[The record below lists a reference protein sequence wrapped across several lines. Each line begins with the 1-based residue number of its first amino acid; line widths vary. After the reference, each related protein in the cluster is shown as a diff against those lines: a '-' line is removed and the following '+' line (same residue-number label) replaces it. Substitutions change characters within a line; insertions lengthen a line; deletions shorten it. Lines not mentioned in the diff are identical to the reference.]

1 MIALV
6 SFGTSNAVAEGY
18 HTAETLLNKYK
29 GVDKSGKI
37 FPFISSQKYN
47 DAIKVIFKVCGITR
61 AVSVLNTLTG
71 EEEKRPINEVASS
84 HMARRTFVGT
94 FTRE

>member
-6 SFGTSNAVAEGY
+6 SFGTINAVSEGY

-47 DAIKVIFKVCGITR
+47 DAIKEIFKVLD
-61 AVSVLNTLTG
+61 ALTEG
-71 EEEKRPINEVASS
+71 
-84 HMARRTFVGT
+84 ARCSIMECLGT
-94 FTRE
+94 KDSKVIQNRQ

>member
-1 MIALV
+1 MGQNDCPC
-6 SFGTSNAVAEGY
+6 FFWTSNAVAEGH

-47 DAIKVIFKVCGITR
+47 DAIKEIFKVCGITR
-61 AVSVLNTLTG
+61 AVTVLNTLTG
-71 EEEKRPINEVASS
+71 E
-84 HMARRTFVGT
+84 
-94 FTRE
+94 